1 LGNIGEAAWHHH
13 RHPTSEHWRFRATGE
28 KRLPIQPYVRSD
40 KGAPLGSYNES
51 DAEQYRQIVTE
62 RSEPNHI
69 RMDKKEIKSPK
80 LTAHFLLWIGLLLL
94 AMFAL
99 IAHFVWRIF

>member
-1 LGNIGEAAWHHH
+1 LEIPGDRREATSDSALCALGQ
-13 RHPTSEHWRFRATGE
+13 R
-28 KRLPIQPYVRSD
+28 K
-40 KGAPLGSYNES
+40 APLSSYNES
-51 DAEQYRQIVTE
+51 DTEEYRQIVTE

-80 LTAHFLLWIGLLLL
+80 LTAHFLLWIGLFLL